1 MIQGSFK
8 GASRKIEGS
17 SLSPMVIQ
25 SIKEVQRVFPG
36 SFKDV
41 LRMIQVC

>member
-8 GASRKIEGS
+8 GGSRKIEGDLRVSKGS
-17 SLSPMVIQ
+17 SKG
-25 SIKEVQRVFPG
+25 IKREFEG

-41 LRMIQVC
+41 LRKF